1 MEESLKTARG
11 TWQALLGFC
20 GVYLLG
26 RLGFASTDEAS
37 RIVFLGVGFDN
48 EAAFTLVIAV
58 ALLVTALRL
67 CAYLEHIRGIHP
79 SREDCQLL
87 ETFPWMPLLGQRSRM
102 ARAAFWFEIFVVAGV
117 VGEICQVLRQLE
129 IWAGITLLAAFLFLG
144 GYAGFQLHRIGIRRD
159 TRSFPDE

>member
-37 RIVFLGVGFDN
+37 RIVFLGVGFEN

-67 CAYLEHIRGIHP
+67 CAYLEHIQRMSK

-87 ETFPWMPLLGQRSRM
+87 ETFPWVPLLSQGHSLSRRFT
-102 ARAAFWFEIFVVAGV
+102 ARCSVVRV
-117 VGEICQVLRQLE
+117 
-129 IWAGITLLAAFLFLG
+129 
-144 GYAGFQLHRIGIRRD
+144 
-159 TRSFPDE
+159 